1 MNSPKSASLPCRDFS
16 STMPGMRAT
25 RAIIYLSNIRSNI
38 RAIRAHVG
46 KSVKICIA
54 VKADGYGHGA
64 VEVAKVAV
72 SEGIEFLGV
81 ATLSEAAELR
91 QAGIRIP
98 VILLSLCVP
107 DEIRDIVALD
117 VLPVVASADLADLFA
132 AESGRQG
139 KKTGCHLKIDTGMG
153 RIGCTPE
160 EAPALAEKIAVNPS
174 LSLAGVCTHF
184 PGSDLSDKSFT
195 NGQIRRFSRAVDAIR
210 ARGIDPGLIHAAN
223 SGAINEI
230 PESYFNLVRPG
241 IMVYGYYPSREQ
253 SRALALKPAMEF
265 RTRVVF
271 LKKVGKG
278 TPISYGMTYRA
289 PEDAW
294 IATLP
299 VGYADGYNRLL
310 SNRGRVAINGMI
322 YPVVGRICMD
332 QCLVN
337 LGSQTDVRLYDD
349 AVLFG
354 PEPPAKSA
362 EEIADQLETISYEV
376 TCLVGKRVPRIF
388 IKDESP

>member
-1 MNSPKSASLPCRDFS
+1 
-16 STMPGMRAT
+16 MRAT
-25 RAIIYLSNIRSNI
+25 RAIIYLNNIRSNL
-38 RAIRAHVG
+38 RAIRAHG
-46 KSVKICIA
+46 GSAVKICVA

-64 VEVAKVAV
+64 VPVARIAV
-72 SEGIEFLGV
+72 EEGIESLGV
-81 ATLSEAAELR
+81 ATLSEAVELR

-98 VILLSLCVP
+98 IILLSLCTP
-107 DEIRDIVALD
+107 DEIKDVVAFD
-117 VLPVVASADLADLFA
+117 VLPVVASADLVDLYA

-139 KKTGCHLKIDTGMG
+139 KRTGCHLKIDTGMG
-153 RIGCTPE
+153 RIGCTPG
-160 EAPALAEKIAVNPS
+160 EAPGLAQKIAGHPA

-184 PGSDLSDKSFT
+184 PGSDMADQTFT
-195 NGQIRRFSRAVDAIR
+195 HNQIRLFASAVDAIR
-210 ARGIDPGLIHAAN
+210 AMGIDPGLVHAAN

-230 PESYFNLVRPG
+230 RESYFNLVRPG

-253 SRALALKPAMEF
+253 SRTLNLKPAMEF

-271 LKKVGKG
+271 LKKVEKG

-289 PEDAW
+289 PEATW

-310 SNRGRVAINGMI
+310 SNRGRVAIAGRS

-337 LGSQTDVRLYDD
+337 LGTQTGVKLYDD
-349 AVLFG
+349 AILFG
-354 PEPPAKSA
+354 PEPPAASA
-362 EEIADQLETISYEV
+362 EEIADRLDTISYEV

-388 IKDESP
+388 TEDGEL